1 MTSPVGGDHLKA
13 PPGTVSIKKPGLGG
27 TMRRFRGFA
36 ATVIFGLFAASVPAV
51 ANAAAG
57 DIGWEGASWQGA
69 TTDPTGSKPESKL
82 WWNDG
87 RWWASMYHQAST
99 DFHIFRLD
107 KVTQTWVDTGV
118 ALDDR
123 PTTRADVLWD
133 DDVGKL
139 YVGSHVFVNNGSAP
153 ASSAGEYSRLYRY
166 SYNTTTDTYVPDTGF
181 PVEINRYKSE
191 TLVID
196 KDSTGKLWATW
207 TQDEDRQVWVNRTVN
222 NNDQTWGTPF
232 VPTVAGTTI
241 NTDDISSLVPFGGN
255 KIGLMWSNQSA
266 SAMYFAVHVDGQA
279 DGTWE
284 ASRTAIQGPK
294 NSDDHINL
302 KSLQSDGS
310 GRVFAAIKTSHSTSS
325 SPLVMLL
332 VRNPSTGDWAS
343 HVYGRVSENH
353 TRPIVLLDEQA
364 GVLHMFAAGP
374 AAAGRSNDEVIYEKT
389 TPINNVDFAAG
400 YGTPVLKDADP
411 LEMNDPTSTKQN
423 VNSTTGLVVLASNA
437 SSRRYWHHYDPL
449 GSGSGTPGAPTAN
462 FTASPTSGPTPLAV
476 TFTDTS
482 TGTPA
487 SWSWNFGDGGTSTLR
502 NPTHSYTSTG
512 SYTVTLTVS
521 NTAGTDTE
529 TKTNLITAGAQ
540 TLTPVAD
547 AYVKNNAVTKN
558 YGKTTSLRV
567 RSSGPT
573 INTYLKF
580 DVSGVSGTVASA
592 RLRLR
597 VADASTDGGT
607 VYPVA
612 DDSWTEGGITW
623 SNAPTPGI
631 TPLAAI
637 GPVPAVGTWTDL
649 DVTSAVTSAVTGD
662 DIVSLAVTGGATNV
676 VYYDSK
682 ESAND
687 PQLIVTATS
696 APPPPAAA
704 FTAAPTSGTAPLVV
718 TFTDS
723 STGSPDSWTWNFGD
737 GSTGFSGNT
746 PPAHTYAAAGSYTAA
761 LTVTYPASPPST
773 ATRVITVNPI
783 GPTPGTTTT
792 FTPTADA
799 YVKSDTATTNY
810 GSASNLR
817 VRSSGPIVRTYLKFD
832 VSGLSG
838 PAVSAKLRLRV
849 ADPGSDGGRVYLVT
863 DNGWT
868 ETGVNWSNAPALGAA
883 GGLIGPVTTAGVSIE
898 VNVSAAVT
906 GNGTWT
912 LAVADGG
919 RDPVWYDSR
928 ESANDPQLIIDS

>member
-1 MTSPVGGDHLKA
+1 ML
-13 PPGTVSIKKPGLGG
+13 
-27 TMRRFRGFA
+27 RFRGLA
-36 ATVIFGLFAASVPAV
+36 ATVVLGLIVAVAPSV
-51 ANAAAG
+51 ANAAPG
-57 DIGWEGASWQGA
+57 DVGWEGPSWQGA

-87 RWWASMYHQAST
+87 RWWASLYHQAST

-107 KVTQTWVDTGV
+107 TATQTWVDTGV

-133 DDVGKL
+133 DTSDKL
-139 YVGSHVFVNNGSAP
+139 YVASHIFINNGSAP
-153 ASSAGEYSRLYRY
+153 AASAGEYSRLYRY
-166 SYNTTTDTYVPDTGF
+166 SYNTTTDTYSPDVGF

-191 TLVID
+191 TLVVD

-207 TQDEDRQVWVNRTVN
+207 TQDEDRQVWVNRSLN

-232 VPTVAGTTI
+232 VPAVAGTTI
-241 NTDDISSLVPFGGN
+241 NTDDISSLVAFDGN

-279 DGTWE
+279 DGTWQ

-310 GRVFAAIKTSHSTSS
+310 GRVFAAVKTSHSTSA

-343 HVYGRVSENH
+343 HVYGQVSENH

-374 AAAGRSNDEVIYEKT
+374 AAAGRSNDEIIYEKT
-389 TPINNVDFAAG
+389 TPINNISFAAG
-400 YGTPVLKDADP
+400 YGTPVIKDADP

-423 VNSTTGLVVLASNA
+423 VNATTGLVVLASNA

-449 GSGSGTPGAPTAN
+449 GSSGPGTPSAPTAN
-462 FTASPTSGPTPLAV
+462 FTASVTSGPTPLAV

-482 TGTPA
+482 TGTPD
-487 SWSWNFGDGGTSTLR
+487 SWSWDFGDGTTSTLR
-502 NPTHSYTSTG
+502 NPTHTYGAPG
-512 SYTVTLTVS
+512 SYTVTLTAS
-521 NTAGTDTE
+521 NAAGTDTE
-529 TKTNLITAGAQ
+529 TKSNLISAGAQ
-540 TLTPVAD
+540 TLNPVAD
-547 AYVKNNAVTKN
+547 AYVRDNAVTRN
-558 YGKTTSLRV
+558 YGRATSLRV
-567 RSSGPT
+567 RSSGPA
-573 INTYLKF
+573 IRSYLKF
-580 DVSGVSGTVASA
+580 DVSGVSGTVTSA

-597 VADASTDGGT
+597 VADAGTDGGT
-607 VYPVA
+607 LHDVTN
-612 DDSWTEGGITW
+612 DSWTETGITW
-623 SNAPTPGI
+623 SNAPPPVA

-637 GPVPAVGTWTDL
+637 GTVPTAGAWKEA
-649 DVTSAVTSAVTGD
+649 DVTSVVTAAVSGD
-662 DIVSLAVTGGATNV
+662 DLVSLAVTGGATNV
-676 VYYDSK
+676 VYYDSR

-696 APPPPAAA
+696 APPPPAAGFMA
-704 FTAAPTSGTAPLVV
+704 TPTSGTAPLDV
-718 TFTDS
+718 TFADT
-723 STGSPDSWTWNFGD
+723 STGGPTSWTWDFGD
-737 GSTGFSGNT
+737 NSSAFSGQT
-746 PPAHTYAAAGSYTAA
+746 PPVHTYGTAGSYTVT
-761 LTVTYPASPPST
+761 LTVTYPSSPESM

-783 GPTPGTTTT
+783 GPPPGTTTT
-792 FTPTADA
+792 FTPAADA
-799 YVKSDTATTNY
+799 YVKSDATTTNY
-810 GSASNLR
+810 GTAGNLR
-817 VRSSGPIVRTYLKFD
+817 VRSGGSAVRTYLRFD

-849 ADPGSDGGRVYLVT
+849 ADAGPDGGRVYLVA

-868 ETGVNWSNAPALGAA
+868 ETGINWSNAPALGAA
-883 GGLIGPVTTAGVSIE
+883 GGLIGPVTVGTWIE
-898 VNVSAAVT
+898 VDVSAAVT
-906 GNGTWT
+906 GSGTWT

-919 RDPVWYDSR
+919 NDPVWYDSR
-928 ESANDPQLIIDS
+928 ESANDPQLVIGS